1 LGRSSIAFGF
11 RCKGKPLCFAIIN
24 DNDKTGS
31 PFVTITNEKA
41 VWFQK
46 LFPVLIFCFY
56 CCLFPKVHHFMFE
69 IVETENNKKLF
80 FTVFYT
86 NDLKRGNKVK
96 IRWCLVIKSE
106 IKNENIYI
114 FVKKQPLTIPNA

>member
-1 LGRSSIAFGF
+1 
-11 RCKGKPLCFAIIN
+11 
-24 DNDKTGS
+24 
-31 PFVTITNEKA
+31 
-41 VWFQK
+41 
-46 LFPVLIFCFY
+46 
-56 CCLFPKVHHFMFE
+56 MFE